1 MVINLLVFG
10 SKRKSTRADFV
21 LKYVKRLLEVL
32 KIWSLGPGQTLFF
45 AISIIVCFR
54 LGFVLIFVGLVIVF
68 LSVYYSISNKALI
81 LVSNFFVWRSDL
93 NFLPMIFAGSLFL
106 IEILR
111 LLMVMFLGNVR
122 FCLIFLCISVKSVFF
137 VPYCCFLVLV
147 DLL

>member
-21 LKYVKRLLEVL
+21 LKYVKRLLEIL

-122 FCLIFLCISVKSVFF
+122 FCLIFYVSVLNLSFLFPAV
-137 VPYCCFLVLV
+137 VFLVLV